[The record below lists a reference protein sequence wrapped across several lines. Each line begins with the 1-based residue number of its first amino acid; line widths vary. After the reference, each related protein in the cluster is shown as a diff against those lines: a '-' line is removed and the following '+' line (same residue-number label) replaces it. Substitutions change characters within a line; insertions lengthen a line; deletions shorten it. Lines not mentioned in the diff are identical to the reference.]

1 MYYKVFPFGKYK
13 GVKLTDLPSTYI
25 VLALEQYELP
35 DELTT
40 GLRSILFGRL
50 KVYSLIKKSIKEY
63 KKAEHLS
70 ILQEMIDEY
79 ELSDEFKCPF

>member
-1 MYYKVFPFGKYK
+1 MYYEVFPFGKYK

-25 VLALEQYELP
+25 VLVLEQFELP
-35 DELTT
+35 SELTT
-40 GLRSILFGRL
+40 RLRSILFGRL
-50 KVYSLIKKSIKEY
+50 KIYSLIKKSIKEY

-70 ILQEMIDEY
+70 ILQKMIDEY